1 MSAKKLSAKISKQ
14 TIAGGKNE
22 PVISTEEKDVSP
34 SVRSTNDENPILKKL
49 QEDCNKMVSRYVQYH
64 NGTCDFIM
72 VQTYPSNHGF
82 SKIIYSYSYENYIK
96 KSMNLKHYIGS
107 STSIKDFN
115 ISIVT
120 TLPNTNDLVLILE
133 ATN

>member
-1 MSAKKLSAKISKQ
+1 MSAKKLSAKILKQ
-14 TIAGGKNE
+14 PVAGGKNE
-22 PVISTEEKDVSP
+22 SVISTEEKNVSP
-34 SVRSTNDENPILKKL
+34 VIRGTNDENPILKKL
-49 QEDCNKMVSRYVQYH
+49 QEDCNNMVSRYVQYH

-72 VQTYPSNHGF
+72 AQTHPSNHGF
-82 SKIIYSYSYENYIK
+82 SKIIYLYSYQNYQK

-120 TLPNTNDLVLILE
+120 TLPNTDDLVLIFE

>member
-1 MSAKKLSAKISKQ
+1 MSAKKLSEKIPKQ
-14 TIAGGKNE
+14 VVAAGKNE
-22 PVISTEEKDVSP
+22 PVISTEEKDVSHD
-34 SVRSTNDENPILKKL
+34 VRNTNDENPILKKL

-82 SKIIYSYSYENYIK
+82 SKIIYSYSYENYIM

-120 TLPNTNDLVLILE
+120 TLPSTDDLVLILE

>member
-1 MSAKKLSAKISKQ
+1 MSAKKLSEKRP
-14 TIAGGKNE
+14 TLPIAGGKNE

-34 SVRSTNDENPILKKL
+34 AVRDTNDENPILKKL
-49 QEDCNKMVSRYVQYH
+49 QEDCNNMVSRYVQCH
-64 NGTCDFIM
+64 HGTCDFIM

-82 SKIIYSYSYENYIK
+82 SKIIYSYSYQNYQK

-120 TLPNTNDLVLILE
+120 TLPNTDDLVLIFE